1 MNYLGENIR
10 FLRKQKE
17 LTQADLANK
26 LGLNRS
32 LIGAYE
38 EGRSEPRLKTMQALC
53 LLFKTDLE
61 QLVNTDLSAKKSGKR
76 SVDVKGE
83 KLRILPIPVDALGRE
98 GISLIPEKASAGYTH
113 GYGDPEFIEQ
123 LATAQLPFPE
133 LPPERTIRI
142 FQIHGNSMLPVLPGS
157 YVIAEYV
164 QDWSHI
170 KSHECYILITK
181 NDGIVYKRVHNNIRE
196 KGELMLESDNREYRP
211 YNLPVE
217 EILEAW
223 KARGIVSFELPD
235 PKDYGG
241 SVNHS
246 ILDMMNELKSEMAR
260 LRKKLD

>member
-61 QLVNTDLSAKKSGKR
+61 QLVNTDLSAAKSGKK

-83 KLRILPIPVDALGRE
+83 KLRILPIPVDTEGRE
-98 GISLIPEKASAGYTH
+98 GISLIPEKASAGYTQ

-123 LATAQLPFPE
+123 LAMAQLPFPE
-133 LPPERTIRI
+133 LPGERTMRI
-142 FQIHGNSMLPVLPGS
+142 FQIQGDSMLPVLPGS
-157 YVIAEYV
+157 YIIAEYV
-164 QDWSHI
+164 DNWEHI
-170 KSHECYILITK
+170 KSHECYVLITR
-181 NDGIVYKRVHNNIRE
+181 NDGIVYKRVNNNIRE
-196 KGELMLESDNREYRP
+196 NGELLLQSDNTAYSP
-211 YNLPVE
+211 YSVPVDE
-217 EILEAW
+217 VLEVW

-235 PKDYGG
+235 PKDYNG
-241 SVNHS
+241 SLNHS
-246 ILDMMNELKSEMAR
+246 MLDMMNELKSEMAQ
-260 LRKKLD
+260 LRKKLN

>member
-61 QLVNTDLSAKKSGKR
+61 QLVNAGLSAAKSGKKT
-76 SVDVKGE
+76 VDVKGE
-83 KLRILPIPVDALGRE
+83 KLRILPIPVDAEGRE
-98 GISLIPEKASAGYTH
+98 GISLIPEKASAGYTQ

-123 LATAQLPFPE
+123 LAMAQLPFPE
-133 LPPERTIRI
+133 LPSERTMRI
-142 FQIHGNSMLPVLPGS
+142 FQIQGDSMLPVLPGS
-157 YVIAEYV
+157 YIIAEYV
-164 QDWSHI
+164 DNWEHI
-170 KSHECYILITK
+170 KSHECYILITR
-181 NDGIVYKRVHNNIRE
+181 NDGIVYKRVNNNIRE
-196 KGELMLESDNREYRP
+196 NGELLLQSDNTAYSP
-211 YNLPVE
+211 YTLPVE
-217 EILEAW
+217 EVLEVW

-235 PKDYGG
+235 PKDYN
-241 SVNHS
+241 SSLNHS
-246 ILDMMNELKSEMAR
+246 MLDMMNELKSEMAR
-260 LRKKLD
+260 LREKLN

>member
-10 FLRKQKE
+10 FLRKQKGF
-17 LTQADLANK
+17 TQADLAHK

-61 QLVNTDLSAKKSGKR
+61 QLVNSDLSAAVTGKKT
-76 SVDVKGE
+76 VDIKGE
-83 KLRILPIPVDALGRE
+83 KLRILPIPVSEDGKE
-98 GISLIPEKASAGYTH
+98 GISLIPEKASAGYTQ

-133 LPPERTIRI
+133 LPSERTIRI

-164 QDWSHI
+164 DNWEHI
-170 KSHECYILITK
+170 KSHECYILITR
-181 NDGIVYKRVHNNIRE
+181 NDGIVYKRVTNNIRE
-196 KGELMLESDNREYRP
+196 KKELLLVSDNNEYRP
-211 YNLPVE
+211 YNLPIE
-217 EILEAW
+217 EVLEVW

-235 PKDYGG
+235 PRDYSG
-241 SVNHS
+241 SLNHS
-246 ILDMMNELKSEMAR
+246 MLDMMNELKAEMAS
-260 LRKKLD
+260 LRKKLN